1 MCLCSSALFPT
12 FIISVNVVNKKT
24 SAAEIKSRLLIFFN
38 IFLKMTQFVN
48 NQIIVLPCVPEFS
61 SPTVI
66 LNFLWA
72 ERAQSAQT

>member
-1 MCLCSSALFPT
+1 MCMCFSALFPI
-12 FIISVNVVNKKT
+12 FVISVNVVNKKT

-48 NQIIVLPCVPEFS
+48 NQIIVFPCVSEFS

-66 LNFLWA
+66 LNFL
-72 ERAQSAQT
+72 